1 MTSDEE
7 GTRTGA
13 RVEYRTPDRKRALVL
28 SALLVAWGVGSLVR
42 VLLGHFSGFVDI
54 LGLALC
60 ALASF
65 ILNSSLAKTVL
76 DDRGIHAWRPLWRHT
91 VRWQDVRSV
100 ATEEKSSRG
109 FGAHRVRVHRHNGGA
124 LWLPAP
130 YVDLRASKD
139 ETDRFA
145 AQAAQIITR
154 WQAHTTVDGA

>member
-7 GTRTGA
+7 GARAGA

-60 ALASF
+60 ALAPF
-65 ILNSSLAKTVL
+65 ILNTSLAKTVL
-76 DDRGIHAWRPLWRHT
+76 DDRGIHVWRPLWRRT

-109 FGAHRVRVHRHNGGA
+109 FGAHRVRVHRHKGGA

-130 YVDLRASKD
+130 YVDLRASKE